1 MKMKNLGLGLF
12 GRVFQGE
19 VVKKEPSL
27 FIKDKPLEDVKY
39 LGVGFFEWIT
49 VLSVLGM
56 VLSIILKKF

>member
-1 MKMKNLGLGLF
+1 MKNLGLGLF

-27 FIKDKPLEDVKY
+27 FIKEKPLEDVKY

-56 VLSIILKKF
+56 VLSIILKKL

>member
-1 MKMKNLGLGLF
+1 MK
-12 GRVFQGE
+12 
-19 VVKKEPSL
+19 KKEPSL

>member
-1 MKMKNLGLGLF
+1 MKNLGLGLF

>member
-27 FIKDKPLEDVKY
+27 FIKEKPLEDVKY